1 LAQITPHGARGFGIG
16 PPALNRYDLDM
27 PDKPIRP
34 VAPPTKP
41 VGQPA
46 KPVTSAPKPAR
57 PTAAIPER
65 IVSIDALRGFV
76 MFWLIGGA
84 KVALAAIALLPDS
97 AAQFAQQA
105 RHQLEH
111 VPWDGFTAWDL
122 IMPLFLFVVGAA
134 MPFSFSRRLELG
146 QSKGNL
152 YFKIIRRTII
162 LFILGMAVQGHLL
175 DFNLDTLHIYCN
187 TLQAIAA
194 GYFIAGLL
202 LLNVPVWT
210 QSVAA
215 ALLMIVY
222 WLLLRF
228 VPVPGRGAGIIEQYA
243 NIAYTVDQWVLGR
256 FIDGTKPPYTWVLS
270 SLTFAA
276 TVLLGVLGGHLL
288 RSRSAPWLKVIL
300 LIVMGAACLATGW
313 AWSEFGG
320 FPIIKH
326 IWTSSMV
333 LWSAGWCYLL
343 LALFYL
349 VVDVIGLRFLA
360 FPFVVI
366 GMNAI
371 VAYVAP
377 YFIPF
382 DGIAGSLF
390 GGLAR
395 HLGREGGALLIA
407 VASVTIVW
415 LLLYHLYRN
424 KIFVRI

>member
-1 LAQITPHGARGFGIG
+1 
-16 PPALNRYDLDM
+16 M
-27 PDKPIRP
+27 PDKPVRP
-34 VAPPTKP
+34 VAPP
-41 VGQPA
+41 A
-46 KPVTSAPKPAR
+46 KSVTSAPKLAPKPA
-57 PTAAIPER
+57 TTSVVTSER
-65 IVSIDALRGFV
+65 IVSIDALRGFD
-76 MFWLIGGA
+76 MLWLIGGA
-84 KVALAAIALLPDS
+84 KLALAAIALLPDS
-97 AAQFAQQA
+97 AAQFAAQA

-111 VPWDGFTAWDL
+111 VTWDGFAAWDL

-146 QSKGNL
+146 QSKRNL
-152 YFKIIRRTII
+152 YFKIVRRTLI
-162 LFILGMAVQGHLL
+162 LFVLGMAVQGHLL

-202 LLNVPVWT
+202 LINVPVWA
-210 QSVAA
+210 QAAAA
-215 ALLMIVY
+215 ALLMVVY

-228 VPVPGRGAGIIEQYA
+228 VPVPGRGAGVIEQYA

-288 RSRSAPWLKVIL
+288 RTRSAPWLKVIL
-300 LIVMGAACLATGW
+300 LMLLGLACLASGW
-313 AWSEFGG
+313 AWAEYGG

-333 LWSAGWCYLL
+333 LWAAGWSYLL
-343 LALFYL
+343 LAMFYL
-349 VVDVIGLRFLA
+349 VIDVLGLRFLG
-360 FPFVVI
+360 FPFIVI
-366 GMNAI
+366 GVNAI

-382 DGIAGSLF
+382 DAIAASLF

-395 HLGREGGALLIA
+395 HLGAGGPFLLAL
-407 VASVTIVW
+407 ASVTLVW
-415 LLLYHLYRN
+415 LLLYHLYRH